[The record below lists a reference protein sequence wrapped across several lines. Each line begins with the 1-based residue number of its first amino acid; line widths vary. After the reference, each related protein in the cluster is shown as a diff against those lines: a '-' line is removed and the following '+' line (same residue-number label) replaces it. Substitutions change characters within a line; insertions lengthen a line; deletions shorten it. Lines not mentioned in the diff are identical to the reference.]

1 VKTKL
6 LLLVALVLGAFAEGC
21 SDDGSLAEDGI
32 AQTDSVEL
40 ALDAASAEDNS
51 LALVATSVAAN
62 KSGTTTAVVNVPAGV
77 GPNDL
82 AVAVVL
88 TTGSVSLASSPPG
101 FVTTNLAASNH
112 RLSYGKVGS
121 ATSLTWTTSASAT
134 TGATAYFFRGEQI
147 TVATVKSA
155 STTSAT
161 FGLTAAAPSVGAP
174 SFGFALFGLQI
185 SLSSP
190 ATIASGP
197 GGSWLG
203 PDTDGRQ
210 LYTWSQ
216 SLGRSDSGTFAF
228 PTSAGTLS
236 TSATFRSADILV
248 TAPVHV
254 ASGSAPSSKPN
265 ILLVIADDLGAEA
278 VSLYPALTGNSGAVS
293 IPNIEALAANGL
305 VFDNAW
311 ASPVCSPTRGTIV
324 SGLYGHRTGVTYV
337 GNVLPTSTTTLFDR
351 IRAESPSYDTAVLGK
366 YHLGT
371 TTQHVRDLGI
381 PKFRGFLGSGIDD
394 YFNFTAVDIN
404 GPSVNYKT
412 YAATVLTDFA
422 IDHITQHR
430 TTRPNDPWFVYQA
443 YNSPHFPNQVPPA
456 NLHSVPLGSLQP
468 GQVSNTVPNYKA
480 MIQSLDTEL
489 GRLLA
494 QVDLATTTVIFIGDN
509 GTPSNVKDQ
518 GAKIR
523 GSKSSVYEGG
533 VRVPLIVAG
542 AGVTRRGHEGAL
554 VSSTDLYATILSLTG
569 IPVGHVNNSYNFAPL
584 FSSATASSGRTH
596 SFTEM
601 CNGGSRLYAIRDRR
615 YKLLNNSGQ
624 WALYDLETDPLETTN
639 LFTSTNHA
647 SVRAGLEAEIAA
659 LKAQATAGCFS

>member
-1 VKTKL
+1 VKTQL
-6 LLLVALVLGAFAEGC
+6 LLLVALAFGAIAEGC
-21 SDDGSLAEDGI
+21 SDDGSLPEGAV
-32 AQTDSVEL
+32 ARTDSVEL
-40 ALDAASAEDNS
+40 ALDAEENG
-51 LALVATSVAAN
+51 LALVAKSIAAN
-62 KSGTTTAVVNVPAGV
+62 KAATTSAVVNVPAGV
-77 GPNDL
+77 RPDDL
-82 AVAVVL
+82 AVVVVL
-88 TTGSVSLASSPPG
+88 TTGTVSLASSPPS

-134 TGATAYFFRGEQI
+134 TGATAYFFRGDAI

-155 STTSAT
+155 STTGAN

-174 SFGFALFGLQI
+174 SFGFALFGLQ
-185 SLSSP
+185 LTLNSP
-190 ATIASGP
+190 PTVASGP

-210 LYTWSQ
+210 LYTWTQ

-236 TSATFRSADILV
+236 ASATFRSADILV
-248 TAPVHV
+248 SAPVRV
-254 ASGSAPSSKPN
+254 SSGSGNTGGTKPN

-293 IPNIEALAANGL
+293 IPNIEALAASGL

-337 GNVLPTSTTTLFDR
+337 GNVLPTSVTTLFDR
-351 IRAESPSYDTAVLGK
+351 IRAESPSYDTAFFGK

-381 PKFRGFLGSGIDD
+381 PKFRGFLGSGLDD
-394 YFNFTAVDIN
+394 YYDWTAVDIN

-412 YAATVLTDFA
+412 YSATVLTDFA

-430 TTRPNDPWFVYQA
+430 ATGPNDPWFVYQA

-494 QVDLATTTVIFIGDN
+494 QVDLATTIVIFIGDN

-542 AGVTRRGHEGAL
+542 AGVTRRGREGAL
-554 VSSTDLYATILSLTG
+554 VSSADLYATILSLSG
-569 IPVGHVNNSYNFAPL
+569 IPVSHVNNSYNFAPL

-624 WALYDLETDPLETTN
+624 WALYDLEADPLETTN
-639 LFTSTNHA
+639 LFTSTSHA
-647 SVRAGLEAEIAA
+647 SIRAGLEAEIAA
-659 LKAQATAGCFS
+659 LKAQATAGCFT